1 MTEIFGNRILYGL
14 IRCKQNTLCTN
25 VWVLKLDVAGTSPSS
40 VNCELYLLS
49 YCCLVAKS
57 CLTLCGPINCS
68 LPGSTVR
75 GISQARILEWA
86 AFPNPGDL
94 PNPGIK
100 PVSLAL
106 QADSLSLSH
115 LQIPTLFR
123 SITYLLN
130 LWHLNETMWIKYSAL
145 CLTPSK
151 YVVHDIHYY
160 GHCC

>member
-1 MTEIFGNRILYGL
+1 MTEIFRNRILYGL
-14 IRCKQNTLCTN
+14 IRCKQNPLCTN
-25 VWVLKLDVAGTSPSS
+25 VWVLKLDVAGTCPSS

-57 CLTLCGPINCS
+57 CLTLCSPINCS
-68 LPGSTVR
+68 LPGSTVH
-75 GISQARILEWA
+75 GVSQARV
-86 AFPNPGDL
+86 
-94 PNPGIK
+94 K

-115 LQIPTLFR
+115 VQIPTLFR
-123 SITYLLN
+123 SVPYLLN
-130 LWHLNETMWIKYSAL
+130 LWHLNGTMWIKYSAL

-151 YVVHDIHYY
+151 YVVHGIHHY